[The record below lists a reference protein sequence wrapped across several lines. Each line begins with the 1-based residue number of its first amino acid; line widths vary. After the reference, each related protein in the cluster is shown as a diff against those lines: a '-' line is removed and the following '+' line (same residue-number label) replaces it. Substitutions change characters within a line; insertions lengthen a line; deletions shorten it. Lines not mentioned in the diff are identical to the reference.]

1 MKITIDLS
9 QSPLALRK
17 ELDSAVRFALGAS
30 FYIEQGTQVTP
41 AIDPKGGSGNFTAS
55 ELADP
60 SINLTGDT
68 APSVSVVS
76 TPTSSG
82 VAALPTVGT
91 SPATP
96 TSGVE
101 VDSEGHPYDVRIHS
115 GGKTKIGNGTWKLAK
130 GMAAKPEYVAQI
142 NAQNKSLMA
151 TPLPAA
157 LPVSNV
163 VALPTLPATTVAALP
178 DLPALPPV
186 AAVAA
191 PDAEIVVTDYPS
203 FAQYV
208 AQQVLIR
215 PAGAKGELDKGL
227 AHYGLVD
234 ASGAADLTALAHRPD
249 VVAPLYG
256 WFKAVVGLL
265 PVEVV

>member
-17 ELDSAVRFALGAS
+17 ELDSAVRFALGSS
-30 FYIEQGTQVTP
+30 FYIEQSE
-41 AIDPKGGSGNFTAS
+41 SGNFTAS

-68 APSVSVVS
+68 APSVSVAS

-82 VAALPTVGT
+82 VAALPTVVT

-101 VDSEGHPYDVRIHS
+101 LDTEGHPYDVRIHS
-115 GGKTKIGNGTWKLAK
+115 AGKSKIANGTWKLKK
-130 GMAAKPEYVAQI
+130 GVDKALVEQI
-142 NAQNKSLMA
+142 NAQNKTLVGS
-151 TPLPAA
+151 PLPKAPA
-157 LPVSNV
+157 LTIVSQTPGPSV
-163 VALPTLPATTVAALP
+163 VSELPSLPTVAALP

-186 AAVAA
+186 AAVAPA
-191 PDAEIVVTDYPS
+191 DAEIVVTDYPS

-208 AQQVLIR
+208 AQQVRIR
-215 PAGAKGELDKGL
+215 PVGAKGELDKGL

-234 ASGAADLTALAHRPD
+234 ASGASDLTALAHRPD

-265 PVEVV
+265 PVEVA